1 MDPERFFDDYYQ
13 RLGAALAGFD
23 RRPLRRIA
31 ELLEGVRTRG
41 GTLYVAGNGGSA
53 AICEH
58 LVCDATKGARG
69 RSGRSLR
76 AISLSSNAAMMTA
89 LANDLAYRD
98 VFREQLRYYLRPG
111 DAALFVSSSGNSP
124 NVVDA
129 CRLARARAV
138 PTIAFVGFD
147 GGLLARLADH
157 VLHVPSNDY
166 GVVEDVHQSLMHC
179 LTQYLRA
186 LADLPRRLPSP
197 PPGAPIPPGS

>member
-1 MDPERFFDDYYQ
+1 MDPERFAEDYYQ
-13 RLGAALAGFD
+13 RLVEALAAFD

-31 ELLEGVRTRG
+31 ELLEDLRRRG

-76 AISLSSNAAMMTA
+76 AVCLSSNAVMMTA
-89 LANDLAYRD
+89 LANDRAYRD

-111 DAALFVSSSGNSP
+111 DAALFVSSSGSSP
-124 NVVDA
+124 NVVEA
-129 CRLARARAV
+129 CHLARARGV

-147 GGLLARLADH
+147 GGALGRLADH
-157 VLHVPSNDY
+157 VVHVPSDDY

-179 LTQYLRA
+179 LTQYLRV
-186 LADLPRRLPSP
+186 LADLPRRLPARPRETAP
-197 PPGAPIPPGS
+197 PAP